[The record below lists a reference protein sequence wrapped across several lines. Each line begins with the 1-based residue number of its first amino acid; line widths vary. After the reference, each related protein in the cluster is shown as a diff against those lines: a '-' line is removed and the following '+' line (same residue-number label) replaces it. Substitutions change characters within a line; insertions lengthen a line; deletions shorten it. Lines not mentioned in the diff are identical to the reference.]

1 VAHVSGNTPWV
12 DSPAGQVI
20 TAARLN
26 ALEAPFD
33 QHRTSR
39 YGATTRTR
47 APECRAE
54 FAGTFP
60 LTSAMGDVLAQGGW
74 TAVLDTD
81 SAFVNGST
89 GVPAF
94 YQIPITG
101 LWDIGVYMPTV
112 NLPLNTTFACKL
124 LLGGTSVVSNS
135 MASDAITCVTS
146 GGMDTVLHAFRIDC
160 NPIAGQRV
168 YSAVWTSATS
178 ITVGTY
184 NTGIKARFYA
194 RYVSAA

>member
-20 TAARLN
+20 TAARLE

-33 QHRTSR
+33 QHRASR
-39 YGATTRTR
+39 YGAVTRTR
-47 APECRAE
+47 GPECRAE

-74 TAVLDTD
+74 TASLDTD
-81 SAFVNGST
+81 AKFVPGST
-89 GVPAF
+89 GVPA
-94 YQIPITG
+94 YYEIPLGG

-112 NLPLNTTFACKL
+112 NLPINTTFAAKL
-124 LLGGTSVVSNS
+124 LLGGTNVGANS
-135 MASDAITCVTS
+135 IASDTRTCLTG
-146 GGMDTVLHAFRIDC
+146 GGMDTVLHAFRWDC
-160 NPIAGQRV
+160 APAVGARV
-168 YSAVWTSATS
+168 YTAVWTNAAS

-184 NTGIKARFYA
+184 NTGIKSRFYA
-194 RYVSAA
+194 RYMGPA